1 MIVVP
6 SLRLCVRLA
15 SLHAGQWPRF
25 DAFSVFVVRRYAIAL
40 DLYV

>member
-1 MIVVP
+1 MVVP

-15 SLHAGQWPRF
+15 SLYAGQWPRF
-25 DAFSVFVVRRYAIAL
+25 EVFSVFVARRYAFAL